1 MKPLL
6 LTTIA
11 AVLLVGCVGRL
22 IAPAPPPRGIWR
34 AADQGN
40 IEAVKKKLD
49 AGVDIHMLDKK
60 YGFAP
65 LHYAAEGG
73 YKEIVELLLAKGA
86 DVNQRDKIGRTPTY
100 WAMRY
105 GRKEVTAILR
115 KHGGKTEIEL
125 APKTSIWNAVAA
137 NNIEFVK
144 ELLISGE
151 DVNAKFTKGARPLHA
166 TGMFGRKDVVPTPTS
181 ACVPVADD
189 RLAIANRFGADRVHR
204 IHFCRI
210 KEVHPS
216 CQRGINLG
224 MGVGLIRLGAKGHGA
239 KTELRHLHAG
249 AAERVLFHDRDPV
262 CCNVAGRP
270 AAHHVSANT
279 SAARPRCNRLPHQ
292 LADTAPILHGYCAG
306 K

>member
-1 MKPLL
+1 MKHLL

-11 AVLLVGCVGRL
+11 AVVLVGCGESQS
-22 IAPAPPPRGIWR
+22 PAPPTAKAPNIDIHT
-34 AADQGN
+34 AAMMGN
-40 IEAVKKKLD
+40 IEAVKKHLD
-49 AGVDIHMLDKK
+49 AGVDIHVLDKK

-86 DVNQRDKIGRTPTY
+86 DVNQRDKIGKTPTY

-137 NNIEFVK
+137 NNIQFIK

-151 DVNAKFTKGARPLHA
+151 DVNAKAGTHGGSPLHA
-166 TGMFGRKDVVPTPTS
+166 TGMFGRKECAEFLIAKGADVN
-181 ACVPVADD
+181 AKDD
-189 RLAIANRFGADRVHR
+189 RGETALDWAVFAYDWEQPEVKAAKKETADLLR
-204 IHFCRI
+204 
-210 KEVHPS
+210 K
-216 CQRGINLG
+216 
-224 MGVGLIRLGAKGHGA
+224 HGG
-239 KTELRHLHAG
+239 KTGEELK
-249 AAERVLFHDRDPV
+249 AE
-262 CCNVAGRP
+262 
-270 AAHHVSANT
+270 
-279 SAARPRCNRLPHQ
+279 
-292 LADTAPILHGYCAG
+292 G

>member
-1 MKPLL
+1 MKHLL

-11 AVLLVGCVGRL
+11 AVLVVGCGPLQYYGITPGRL
-22 IAPAPPPRGIWR
+22 IAPAPPSRGIWR

-40 IEAVKKKLD
+40 IEAVKKHLD
-49 AGVDIHMLDKK
+49 AGVDIHVLDKK

-86 DVNQRDKIGRTPTY
+86 DVNQRDKIGKTPTY

-151 DVNAKFTKGARPLHA
+151 DVNAKVGLRGGSPLHA
-166 TGMFGRKDVVPTPTS
+166 TGMFGRKECAEFLIAKGADVN
-181 ACVPVADD
+181 AKDD
-189 RLAIANRFGADRVHR
+189 RGETALDWAMFAYDWEQPEVKAAKKEAADLLRKHGGKHGTICGAAGGGDVEAVKEFLAAGADV
-204 IHFCRI
+204 
-210 KEVHPS
+210 
-216 CQRGINLG
+216 N
-224 MGVGLIRLGAKGHGA
+224 IRDKSYHKTPLDWAVEHDKTQIADLLRKHGG
-239 KTELRHLHAG
+239 KTGKELRG
-249 AAERVLFHDRDPV
+249 W
-262 CCNVAGRP
+262 
-270 AAHHVSANT
+270 
-279 SAARPRCNRLPHQ
+279 
-292 LADTAPILHGYCAG
+292 
-306 K
+306 

>member
-1 MKPLL
+1 MKRLL

-11 AVLLVGCVGRL
+11 AVMVVGCVGRL

-40 IEAVKKKLD
+40 IEAVKKHLD
-49 AGVDIHMLDKK
+49 AGVDIHVLDKK

-86 DVNQRDKIGRTPTY
+86 DVNQRDKIGKTPTY

-137 NNIEFVK
+137 NNIQFIK

-151 DVNAKFTKGARPLHA
+151 DVNAKVGPRGGSPLHA
-166 TGMFGRKDVVPTPTS
+166 TGMFGRKECAEFLIAKGADVN
-181 ACVPVADD
+181 AKDD
-189 RLAIANRFGADRVHR
+189 RGETALDWAIFAYDWEQPEVKAAKKETADLLR
-204 IHFCRI
+204 
-210 KEVHPS
+210 K
-216 CQRGINLG
+216 
-224 MGVGLIRLGAKGHGA
+224 HGG
-239 KTELRHLHAG
+239 KTGEELK
-249 AAERVLFHDRDPV
+249 AE
-262 CCNVAGRP
+262 
-270 AAHHVSANT
+270 
-279 SAARPRCNRLPHQ
+279 
-292 LADTAPILHGYCAG
+292 G

>member
-1 MKPLL
+1 MKHIL

-11 AVLLVGCVGRL
+11 GVVLVGCGGRL

-40 IEAVKKKLD
+40 IEAVKKHLD
-49 AGVDIHMLDKK
+49 AGVDIHVLDKK

-86 DVNQRDKIGRTPTY
+86 DVNQRDKIGKTPTY

-151 DVNAKFTKGARPLHA
+151 DVNAKSNRGETPLHLA
-166 TGMFGRKDVVPTPTS
+166 AYNGHKEIVVLLIDASANVNAQDVLGSNKGNTPLNAAS
-181 ACVPVADD
+181 EENHPEVADIL
-189 RLAIANRFGADRVHR
+189 R
-204 IHFCRI
+204 
-210 KEVHPS
+210 K
-216 CQRGINLG
+216 
-224 MGVGLIRLGAKGHGA
+224 HGG
-239 KTELRHLHAG
+239 KTGEELK
-249 AAERVLFHDRDPV
+249 AE
-262 CCNVAGRP
+262 
-270 AAHHVSANT
+270 
-279 SAARPRCNRLPHQ
+279 
-292 LADTAPILHGYCAG
+292 G

>member
-1 MKPLL
+1 MKQLL
-6 LTTIA
+6 ITIA

-40 IEAVKKKLD
+40 IEAVKKHLD
-49 AGVDIHMLDKK
+49 AGVDIHVLDKK

-65 LHYAAEGG
+65 LHYAAAGG
-73 YKEIVELLLAKGA
+73 HKEIVELLLAKGA
-86 DVNQRDKIGRTPTY
+86 DVNQRDKIGKTPTY

-166 TGMFGRKDVVPTPTS
+166 TGMFGRKDV
-181 ACVPVADD
+181 AEF
-189 RLAIANRFGADRVHR
+189 LIAKGADGNAKDNNGETALDWAV
-204 IHFCRI
+204 FVYDWEQLEVKAAK
-210 KEVHPS
+210 KETADLLRKHS
-216 CQRGINLG
+216 GKT
-224 MGVGLIRLGAKGHGA
+224 GA
-239 KTELRHLHAG
+239 ELK
-249 AAERVLFHDRDPV
+249 AE
-262 CCNVAGRP
+262 
-270 AAHHVSANT
+270 
-279 SAARPRCNRLPHQ
+279 
-292 LADTAPILHGYCAG
+292 G

>member
-1 MKPLL
+1 MKHLL
-6 LTTIA
+6 ITTIA
-11 AVLLVGCVGRL
+11 AVVLVGCGGRL

-40 IEAVKKKLD
+40 IEAVKKHLD
-49 AGVDIHMLDKK
+49 AGVDIHVLDKK

-86 DVNQRDKIGRTPTY
+86 DVNQRDKIGKTPTY

-166 TGMFGRKDVVPTPTS
+166 TGMFGRKDV
-181 ACVPVADD
+181 AEF
-189 RLAIANRFGADRVHR
+189 LIAKGADVNAKDNNGETALDWAV
-204 IHFCRI
+204 FVYDWEQPEVKAAK
-210 KEVHPS
+210 KETADLL
-216 CQRGINLG
+216 R
-224 MGVGLIRLGAKGHGA
+224 KHGG
-239 KTELRHLHAG
+239 KTGEELK
-249 AAERVLFHDRDPV
+249 AE
-262 CCNVAGRP
+262 
-270 AAHHVSANT
+270 
-279 SAARPRCNRLPHQ
+279 
-292 LADTAPILHGYCAG
+292 G